1 MRAKSSGAILVLAT
15 ACALVITTSGV
26 AAAEGS
32 AATFRH
38 LAAGQPAIGDPCSGA
53 EIGRRTTDAAGR
65 AIICY
70 KYRWS
75 LDVGQRA
82 NLPT

>member
-1 MRAKSSGAILVLAT
+1 MPAKSSGLILLA
-15 ACALVITTSGV
+15 AVCASAVAPAGV
-26 AAAEGS
+26 AAAQQPV
-32 AATFRH
+32 ATSRY
-38 LAAGQPAIGDPCSGA
+38 LAAGQPSIGDPCSGA
-53 EIGRRTTDAAGR
+53 ETGRRTTDAAGR

-82 NLPT
+82 TLAL